1 MSYNCQIIE
10 REEQPV
16 LSIRTHAAVQDIP
29 TVLGRAYGA
38 IAQYLEELGESPSG
52 APFTGYYN
60 MDMQNLDLEIGF
72 PVASKLAG
80 RGEIQSGHIPGGKV
94 AATIYTGPY
103 SAIEPA
109 YNALTAFIQENEYK
123 STGVVYEFYLND
135 PGETP
140 AEELQTQ
147 IVFPLQDI

>member
-1 MSYNCQIIE
+1 MSYNCQLIE
-10 REEQPV
+10 REEQTV
-16 LSIRTHAAVQDIP
+16 LSIRTHAAVKDIP

-72 PVASKLAG
+72 PVASKLTG

-103 SAIEPA
+103 NAIEPA
-109 YNALTAFIQENEYK
+109 YNALTAYIQENEYK
-123 STGVVYEFYLND
+123 PTGVAYEFYLND

-147 IVFPLQDI
+147 IAFPLQDT